1 MEIIFDNVSVIY
13 KDIEKE
19 KQILQNIDLK
29 IKSEKITGIIGPS
42 GSGKTT
48 LIELINGLKKAT
60 KGKIIVGKT
69 TIESNKKILKINELR
84 KKIGIVFQFPEEQI
98 FNTTVEKEIA
108 FSLKN
113 FNFKTNVI
121 DKQITK
127 ALLMVGLDDNY
138 KNKDPYTLSSGEM
151 RKVAIASILAYN
163 PDVIIFDEPTVGLDN
178 ISKSYLVE
186 IIKKLK
192 TRYKK
197 TIIVVTHD
205 IEFLIKIVDD
215 VVVLKNGKI
224 LINGPKKKVF
234 SETKKLKDNGI
245 PIPKV
250 ILFKEMVLDNKNVKL
265 PYREDINDLI
275 KDIYRYAK

>member
-1 MEIIFDNVSVIY
+1 MEIIFDNISVIY

-48 LIELINGLKKAT
+48 LIELISGLKKAT
-60 KGKIIVGKT
+60 KGKIIVGET
-69 TIESNKKILKINELR
+69 TIEPNKKILKINELR

-127 ALLMVGLDDNY
+127 ALLMVGLDDSY
-138 KNKDPYTLSSGEM
+138 KSKDPYTLSSGEI

-224 LINGPKKKVF
+224 LINGTKKKVF

-250 ILFKEMVLDNKNVKL
+250 ILFKEMVFDNKNVKL